1 MDETITW
8 RTQERRIRA
17 RTPDWYWILGIFA
30 ATLAI
35 TSLIFGNILFAVVI
49 VTGAI
54 AIGFASVGA
63 KKEYT
68 IALTP
73 KGIVIDETLYPY
85 ENVLSFC
92 ILEYPGEEFVLSVR
106 TKSIM
111 APQLSIPITHAD
123 PYDVYDVLAYYIEED
138 DHQDSVFDQLVDFLG
153 F

>member
-8 RTQERRIRA
+8 QTQERRIRK

-35 TSLIFGNILFAVVI
+35 TSLIFGNILFTVVI
-49 VTGAI
+49 VTGAL

-63 KKEYT
+63 KAEYT
-68 IALTP
+68 ISLTP

-85 ENVLSFC
+85 ENILSFC
-92 ILEYPGEEFVLSVR
+92 IFEYPDEPPVLSLR
-106 TKSIM
+106 TKSVF

-123 PYDVYDVLAYYIEED
+123 PYDVYDVLAFYVEEEEHD
-138 DHQDSVFDQLVDFLG
+138 DSIFERVVDFLG